1 MQSHRM
7 SGITTR
13 DLFADPAAFDTWAD
27 QYRARLALEPTS
39 PSEIAA
45 AMRRANPAFI
55 PRNHRV
61 QAVIE
66 AAVERADFRPF
77 EELLDVVT
85 HPWDDRP
92 ELDHYTAPALPEQR
106 VTQTFCGT

>member
-7 SGITTR
+7 SGIAAR
-13 DLFADPAAFDTWAD
+13 DLFADPTAFDTWAVEW
-27 QYRARLALEPTS
+27 RARLAHESAS
-39 PSEIAA
+39 PDEIAA

-66 AAVERADFRPF
+66 AAVERADFQHF

-85 HPWDDRP
+85 HPYDDRP
-92 ELDHYTAPALPEQR
+92 ELDHYTAPALPGEC